1 MEIHGMHIDKQ
12 QLLTSLDSIK
22 QLTEVAQDQI
32 QFAQSQ
38 VPNDFDDLVQS
49 IDECE
54 IAINDSL
61 DEINQLL
68 YQVESTDEI

>member
-1 MEIHGMHIDKQ
+1 MEIRGMHIDKQ

>member
-1 MEIHGMHIDKQ
+1 MHIDKQ
-12 QLLTSLDSIK
+12 QLITSLDSIK

>member
-1 MEIHGMHIDKQ
+1 MHIDKQ